1 MEPSIKDS
9 CLDREFHMEMA
20 SLKIRIVIN
29 IVDHLEKAS
38 LMGLEH

>member
-20 SLKIRIVIN
+20 SSKIRIVIN
-29 IVDHLEKAS
+29 TVDHLETAS
-38 LMGLEH
+38 LMDSEH